1 MSKDNENEKRI
12 HSTAQQTILLI
23 PNFLKLLYRLTSDRR
38 VPLRE
43 KAILFGAVA
52 YVVSPL
58 DFLPD
63 VIPVLGQID
72 DLLLIA
78 LILQRFMNSV
88 DRRVVLEHW
97 DGRESL
103 LVTIEKI
110 LEFTRYLLPAGIYEK
125 VVHKARP
132 QYIDA
137 DYEIK

>member
-12 HSTAQQTILLI
+12 HSTVQQTILLI

-52 YVVSPL
+52 YILSPL

-97 DGRESL
+97 DGWESL